1 MIFKNL
7 WHRKTRTL
15 LTILGIS
22 VGVAAVVSLSAF
34 GEGFA
39 SGYEKVFTSSDA
51 DLMVAQRDAVM
62 VLFSKVDEDIGAEIK
77 RIPGVAEVTGTV
89 TTMVTMTDVPY
100 FIVSGEDPRGFTI
113 AHYRIIAGGPILRRK
128 QILVGKLTAETFEK
142 EIGEAFRLGGVTY
155 RVAGIYETGTSFE
168 DGGAVMSLEDAQRA
182 FDQRYQ
188 VSYFNLRVDDKTR
201 IDAIKAEIEERW
213 PRLAATRSGDPSTQT
228 EMLGMYRSF
237 GLFMGIFAVLVGGL
251 GMMNSTLMSVF
262 ERTREIGVLR
272 AVGWRRRR
280 VIGMVFGESMV
291 VSLLGGAAGI
301 GLGVGLT
308 ELTKLSPAV
317 ASMLEGVITVDIF
330 LQAIGLSVGLGA
342 ISGLYPAWRAS
353 RLTPAEAM
361 RAATNAA
368 TPPRRLAAIGRL
380 LGSAALRNLWRRPTR
395 TVITLSGLGLGV
407 GFTVALMGMALGVET
422 TFTNLMSAGES
433 DLLVEE
439 KGVADASLSVIAERT
454 ADRIRA
460 HPQVKSVSRM
470 VFGLTTAPGLPMFMI
485 YGLDPREAKINDYR
499 IREGRR
505 MQREGEIILGRLA
518 ANSLE
523 KTVGEK
529 IRVSGMR
536 LTIVGIYENG
546 SAFEDTG
553 ATMLLRDA
561 QRLFDKPR
569 QVSFLGIAV
578 HDRERAD
585 EVARLLEQ
593 QFPDLMISTTTTFTE
608 RMQDFRNME
617 VMLDTLIGLTM
628 LVGGIVMM
636 NAMLMSVFE
645 RTQEIGVLRALGWRR
660 RRVMRM
666 VLIEALGLSLL
677 SGVAGVGIGVG
688 LNRLL
693 GLIPLFGALL
703 EPIYTGTM
711 FVKIGVLVLALGVLG
726 GIYPAWRAAGLRP
739 IEALRYE

>member
-272 AVGWRRRR
+272 AIGWRRRR

-291 VSLLGGAAGI
+291 VSLLGGAVGI

-529 IRVSGMR
+529 IRVSGTR

-660 RRVMRM
+660 RRVVRM

-711 FVKIGVLVLALGVLG
+711 FVKIGVLVLVLGVLG

>member
-100 FIVSGEDPRGFTI
+100 FIVSGEDPRGFTM
-113 AHYRIIAGGPILRRK
+113 AHYRIIAGGPISRRK

-142 EIGEAFRLGGVTY
+142 EIGEAFRLDGVTY
-155 RVAGIYETGTSFE
+155 RVAGIYETGISFE
-168 DGGAVMSLEDAQRA
+168 DGGAVMNLEDAQRA

-272 AVGWRRRR
+272 AIGWRRRR

-317 ASMLEGVITVDIF
+317 ASMLEGVITIDIF

-529 IRVSGMR
+529 IRVSGTR

-617 VMLDTLIGLTM
+617 VMLDTLIGMTM

-660 RRVMRM
+660 RRVVRM

>member
-100 FIVSGEDPRGFTI
+100 FIVSGEDPRGFTM
-113 AHYRIIAGGPILRRK
+113 AHYRIIAGGPISRRK

-142 EIGEAFRLGGVTY
+142 EIGEAFRLDGVTY
-155 RVAGIYETGTSFE
+155 RVAGIYETGISFE
-168 DGGAVMSLEDAQRA
+168 DGGAVMNLEDAQRA

-317 ASMLEGVITVDIF
+317 ASMLEGVITIDIF

-529 IRVSGMR
+529 IRVSGTR

-617 VMLDTLIGLTM
+617 VMLDTLIGMTM

>member
-272 AVGWRRRR
+272 AIGWRRRR

-291 VSLLGGAAGI
+291 VSLLGGAVGI

-361 RAATNAA
+361 RAATSAA
-368 TPPRRLAAIGRL
+368 TPPRRLATIGRL

-529 IRVSGMR
+529 IRVSGTR

-617 VMLDTLIGLTM
+617 VMLDTLIGMTM

-711 FVKIGVLVLALGVLG
+711 FVKIGVLVLVLGVLG

>member
-22 VGVAAVVSLSAF
+22 IGVAAVVSLSAF

-272 AVGWRRRR
+272 AIGWRRRR

-291 VSLLGGAAGI
+291 VSLLGGAVGI

-361 RAATNAA
+361 RAATSAA

-529 IRVSGMR
+529 IRVSGTR

-617 VMLDTLIGLTM
+617 VMLDTLIGMTM

>member
-22 VGVAAVVSLSAF
+22 IGVAAVVSLSAF

-272 AVGWRRRR
+272 AIGWRRRR

-291 VSLLGGAAGI
+291 VSLLGGAVGI

-395 TVITLSGLGLGV
+395 TVVTLSGLGLGV

-529 IRVSGMR
+529 IRVSGTR

-617 VMLDTLIGLTM
+617 VMLDTLIGMTM

>member
-100 FIVSGEDPRGFTI
+100 FIVSGEDPRGFTM
-113 AHYRIIAGGPILRRK
+113 AHYRIIAGGPISRRK

-142 EIGEAFRLGGVTY
+142 EIGEAFRLDGVTY
-155 RVAGIYETGTSFE
+155 RVAGIYETGISFE
-168 DGGAVMSLEDAQRA
+168 DGGAVMNLEDAQRA

-317 ASMLEGVITVDIF
+317 ASMLEGVITIDIF

-361 RAATNAA
+361 RAATSAA
-368 TPPRRLAAIGRL
+368 TPPRRLATIGRL

-395 TVITLSGLGLGV
+395 TVVTLSGLGLGV

-529 IRVSGMR
+529 IRVSGTR

-660 RRVMRM
+660 RRVVRM

-711 FVKIGVLVLALGVLG
+711 FVKIGVLVLVLGVLG

>member
-272 AVGWRRRR
+272 AIGWRRRR

-291 VSLLGGAAGI
+291 VSLLGGAVGI

-529 IRVSGMR
+529 IRVSGTR

-617 VMLDTLIGLTM
+617 VMLDTLIGMTM

-711 FVKIGVLVLALGVLG
+711 FVKIGVLVLVLGLLG

>member
-62 VLFSKVDEDIGAEIK
+62 VLFSKVDQEIGAEIK

-272 AVGWRRRR
+272 AIGWRRRR

-291 VSLLGGAAGI
+291 VSLLGGAVGI

-361 RAATNAA
+361 RAATSAA
-368 TPPRRLAAIGRL
+368 TPPRRLATIGRL

-529 IRVSGMR
+529 IRVSGTR

-617 VMLDTLIGLTM
+617 VMLDTLIGMTM

>member
-22 VGVAAVVSLSAF
+22 IGVAAVVSLSAF

-100 FIVSGEDPRGFTI
+100 FIVSGEDPRGFTM
-113 AHYRIIAGGPILRRK
+113 AHYRIIAGGPISRRK

-142 EIGEAFRLGGVTY
+142 EIGEAFRLDGVTY
-155 RVAGIYETGTSFE
+155 RVAGIYETGISFE
-168 DGGAVMSLEDAQRA
+168 DGGAVMNLEDAQRA

-317 ASMLEGVITVDIF
+317 ASMLEGVITIDIF

-361 RAATNAA
+361 RAATSAA
-368 TPPRRLAAIGRL
+368 TPPRRLATIGRL

-395 TVITLSGLGLGV
+395 TVVTLSGLGLGV

-529 IRVSGMR
+529 IRVSGTR

-660 RRVMRM
+660 RRVVRM

-711 FVKIGVLVLALGVLG
+711 FVKIGVLVLVLGVLG

>member
-272 AVGWRRRR
+272 AIGWRRRR

-291 VSLLGGAAGI
+291 VSLLGGAVGI

-529 IRVSGMR
+529 IRVSGTR

-617 VMLDTLIGLTM
+617 VMLDTLIGMTM

>member
-22 VGVAAVVSLSAF
+22 IGVAAVVSLSAF

-100 FIVSGEDPRGFTI
+100 FIVSGEDPRGFTM
-113 AHYRIIAGGPILRRK
+113 AHYRIIAGGPISRRK

-142 EIGEAFRLGGVTY
+142 EIGEAFRLDGVTY
-155 RVAGIYETGTSFE
+155 RVAGIYETGISFE
-168 DGGAVMSLEDAQRA
+168 DGGAVMNLEDAQRA

-361 RAATNAA
+361 RAATSAA

-395 TVITLSGLGLGV
+395 TVVTLSGIGLGV

-529 IRVSGMR
+529 IRVSGTR

-660 RRVMRM
+660 RRVVRM

-711 FVKIGVLVLALGVLG
+711 FVKIGVLVLVLGVLG